1 MERKRLLILGT
12 GFGAFA
18 LLRGID
24 ASKYD
29 VAVVSPRNHFLF
41 TPLLPSTT
49 VGTVE
54 FRTILEPVR
63 RHRPQTPFHLGRAV
77 GIDVAAR
84 VARCRSEI
92 GGVEWDQPFDLLAVG
107 VGCVT
112 NTFNVP
118 GVAEH
123 ACFLKEIDDARRIRQ
138 SLAANLERA
147 SLPGTTPEERGR
159 LLHFVS
165 VGGGPTGVR
174 FAGEL
179 FDLLRKDLPR
189 TYPHLAPHV
198 KVTILDA
205 GPSMLGAYDEKLRE
219 YVQKVFVRRGVRIRT
234 GTRVQEVTERGV
246 VLPGGEFLPCGLVLW
261 SAGFAANPLTAI
273 LDVEK
278 TLAGRIVTD
287 DSLEVPQVPGVFA
300 LGDCASP
307 ANANLPQLAQVAEQQ
322 GRYLARSLN
331 ARAAGRRT
339 APFQWKPWGIS
350 SFIGGGAAVGDTV
363 DHRSVSGFLAYQQ
376 WRAAIWTQL
385 VSVRS
390 KVLVPL
396 DRLRAFAFGRDISR
410 L

>member
-1 MERKRLLILGT
+1 VERKRLLILGT

-18 LLRGID
+18 LLRGVD

-29 VAVVSPRNHFLF
+29 VTVVSPRNHFLF

-63 RHRPQTPFHLGRAV
+63 RHRPHTPFHLGRCI
-77 GIDVAAR
+77 GIDFTAR
-84 VARCRSEI
+84 IARCRSELDDT
-92 GGVEWDQPFDLLAVG
+92 EWDQPFDLLVVG
-107 VGCVT
+107 VGCIT
-112 NTFNVP
+112 NTFHVP

-138 SLAANLERA
+138 TLAANLERA
-147 SLPGTTPEERGR
+147 SLPGTSPEERDR

-205 GPSMLGAYDEKLRE
+205 GPSMLGAYDESLRA
-219 YVQKVFVRRGVRIRT
+219 YVQKVFVRRGVNIRT
-234 GTRVQEVTERGV
+234 GTRVQEVTKHGV
-246 VLPGGEFLPCGLVLW
+246 VLPGGESLPCGLVLW
-261 SAGFAANPLTAI
+261 SAGFAANPLTAM

-278 TLAGRIVTD
+278 GRGGRIVTD
-287 DSLEVPQVPGVFA
+287 DSLEVPGKPNVFA
-300 LGDCASP
+300 MGDCASP
-307 ANANLPQLAQVAEQQ
+307 AGTNLPQLAQVAEQQ
-322 GRYLARSLN
+322 GRHLARSLN
-331 ARAAGRRT
+331 VRASGRVSE
-339 APFQWKPWGIS
+339 PFRWKPWTIS
-350 SFIGGGAAVGDTV
+350 SFIGGGAAVGDTA
-363 DHRSVSGFLAYQQ
+363 DHHTVSGFLAYQQ

-385 VSVRS
+385 VRVRS

-396 DRLRAFAFGRDISR
+396 DRLRAFAFGRDINR